1 MNQSK
6 NQEAWLF
13 TMATDELTLFSNRL
27 AEDLPEDYKI
37 LQQQSDD
44 WSFPAGGMVSSS
56 PELMHRNFINKVGEL
71 DLKLDFNE
79 VNTSDIAFSD
89 HTKQLEMGSLYK
101 QVIDAFLFST
111 V

>member
-13 TMATDELTLFSNRL
+13 TLATDELTLFSNRL

-44 WSFPAGGMVSSS
+44 WSFSAHGSVSQNF
-56 PELMHRNFINKVGEL
+56 MQRNSKNKVGEV
-71 DLKLDFNE
+71 DIKMDFGE
-79 VNTSDIAFSD
+79 MNTSDFAISD
-89 HTKQLEMGSLYK
+89 NSKQLKMGSLYQ